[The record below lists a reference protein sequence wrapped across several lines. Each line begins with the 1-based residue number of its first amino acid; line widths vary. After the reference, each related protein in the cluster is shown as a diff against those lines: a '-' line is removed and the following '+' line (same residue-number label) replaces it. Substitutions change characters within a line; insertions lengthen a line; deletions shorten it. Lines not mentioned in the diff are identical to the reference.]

1 MSRARPSERGVVV
14 FTRPRAIALA
24 LAGAVVVG
32 VLVYS
37 RHARILDPAP
47 PLEESDSYYRPAE
60 PPASTIGLPLAVPMD
75 IFVRLLDEAV
85 PRTFGTPDSLRALPD
100 RGRAS
105 VGVALRRG
113 RFHAS
118 IAGNTARVETTL
130 RYGIH
135 MSYHL
140 PGLPDPTGSCGF
152 GDAPEPRLSVAIE
165 SPMSIDRNWA
175 LVTRARLASLGPTST
190 DAGDRC
196 QITVFNIDVTDQV
209 VDGARAFVADHLTS
223 IDSRAAQIDTRSS
236 FERWW
241 HTLQAPI
248 ELDDSLWLTMG
259 PESIRRGPVVSTGD
273 SVTVA
278 LALRAHPR
286 IVLGPRPTRPFSPLP
301 GLDSGRVEPR
311 LALLVDGRAEYRS
324 GTQFLMDRLA
334 GTELSVGKRTLRI
347 DSLRVYGIGG
357 GRLTLEVHVSGDLSG
372 RVFLTGRPVVD
383 PATERIAVPD
393 LDFDVSSG
401 RAMFGI
407 VPRLAVRPFRD
418 FLRDQ
423 ASWPVD
429 PALQWLAK
437 WLRRG
442 LNRDIGD
449 DLRVTG
455 VVTSVRI
462 VGVYAMKDA
471 LLVRMSARGS
481 ASLSVLP

>member
-1 MSRARPSERGVVV
+1 MV
-14 FTRPRAIALA
+14 TRPRAVVL
-24 LAGAVVVG
+24 LVAGAAVMA
-32 VLVYS
+32 VLVYV
-37 RHARILDPAP
+37 RRVPVLDPAP
-47 PLEESDSYYRPAE
+47 PRQVSDSFYRPAE
-60 PPASTIGLPLAVPMD
+60 PPASTISIQLAVPTD
-75 IFVRLLDEAV
+75 ILVRLLDDAV

-113 RFHAS
+113 SFRAS
-118 IAGNTARVETTL
+118 LAGGTARIEATL

-135 MSYHL
+135 MSYDL

-152 GDAPEPRLSVAIE
+152 GGGPEPRLSVAIE

-175 LVTRARLASLGPTST
+175 LVTRARLASLGPASSGP
-190 DAGDRC
+190 DDRC
-196 QITVFNIDVTDQV
+196 QITIFNIDVTDQV
-209 VDGARAFVADHLTS
+209 VDGARAFISDHLAG
-223 IDSRAAQIDTRSS
+223 IDSRAAKIDTRSR
-236 FERWW
+236 FEQWW

-259 PESIRRGPVVSTGD
+259 PQSIRRGPVGGTGD
-273 SVTVA
+273 SVSVA

-286 IVLGPRPTRPFSPLP
+286 IVLGARPTRPFSPLP
-301 GLDSGRVEPR
+301 ALDTGRVEPR
-311 LALLVDGRAEYRS
+311 LELLVDGRAEYGS

-334 GTELSVGKRTLRI
+334 GTRLDVGTRTLRI

-372 RVFLTGRPVVD
+372 RIFLTGRPVVD
-383 PATERIAVPD
+383 PTTERIAVPD

-401 RAMFGI
+401 QAMFGI
-407 VPRLAVRPFRD
+407 VPRLAARPFRD

-437 WLRRG
+437 WLGQG

-455 VVTSVRI
+455 VVDSVRI